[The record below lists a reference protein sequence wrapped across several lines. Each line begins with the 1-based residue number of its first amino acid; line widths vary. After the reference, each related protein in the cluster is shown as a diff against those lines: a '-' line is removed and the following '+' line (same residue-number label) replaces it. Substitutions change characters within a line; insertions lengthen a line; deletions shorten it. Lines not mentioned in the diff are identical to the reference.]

1 MFPEKCFGCESYLT
15 IPRPSS
21 DSFSRSTLVHRPC
34 KNNLRSQLIIC
45 RNLTTGNPSVNLC
58 RWQSWCWMAAC
69 VMCLWTVPVRVSVWL
84 WLWVCVICSVLVL
97 FFFYVCY
104 TRFSMPGRGC
114 CVGSVASVLLACWA
128 SCRTGMLHSG
138 HTFLTS
144 NHLMRHLGGKKLIW
158 ISEWVVLN

>member
-1 MFPEKCFGCESYLT
+1 MLIKKKKEEMNNLYFSVIVLGFYVFLHPGLRLVFPEKCFGCESYLT

-45 RNLTTGNPSVNLC
+45 RNLTTGNPSVNRC

-97 FFFYVCY
+97 FVFL
-104 TRFSMPGRGC
+104 RLLHQ
-114 CVGSVASVLLACWA
+114 VLDAGQRLL
-128 SCRTGMLHSG
+128 CRLCGICAAGL
-138 HTFLTS
+138 
-144 NHLMRHLGGKKLIW
+144 LGQL
-158 ISEWVVLN
+158 